1 MLSIYTFEETSL
13 TIGYIPSK
21 SFSSAPSVK
30 IAVDSM
36 KGAGESL
43 VTGWL
48 KMIIA
53 GYGHILGFCVHFQIT
68 ICTHFS
74 ICYGTNKFRVN
85 VKTKM

>member
-21 SFSSAPSVK
+21 SFSSAAPSVK

-43 VTGWL
+43 DTGWL

-53 GYGHILGFCVHFQIT
+53 GHGHILGFCVHFEINT
-68 ICTHFS
+68 CTHFS
-74 ICYGTNKFRVN
+74 SCNGTSN
-85 VKTKM
+85 VQ